1 MFTALAMLGFAVLN
15 GAAAHPSHAA
25 IAQKAAPAQV
35 FAIDSMTSVI
45 DNALQAAAR
54 VGPDRV
60 LVVFDVDSTLLYDP
74 LGGPQLA
81 DMKDSEPEKFRSVE
95 RALMYLKSL
104 APTEPGLAEEL
115 ARLDAA
121 GIATY
126 ALTARGEDMRD
137 MTLRELARAGIA
149 FPRAPECGP
158 PLCVKRGV
166 LPPDAVLAAA
176 REVLGEQELAR
187 LGFAK
192 GRPVGVSDGVMNAAG
207 LHKGVMLRVL
217 LASLGREYDAVIFV
231 DDARKNVDHVADAA
245 AGMSQQVVVFHF
257 RMHRPQPL
265 VPQDERN
272 ARWEAALGAIC
283 LALAP
288 EWCAQS
294 ADEAAGEPA
303 EPTRI
308 SHSR

>member
-1 MFTALAMLGFAVLN
+1 MTRQQARRRTMATALAMLGFAVSN
-15 GAAAHPSHAA
+15 GGAAHLSRAE
-25 IAQKAAPAQV
+25 IAEKAAPGQV
-35 FAIDSMTSVI
+35 FVIDSMSSAI
-45 DNALQAAAR
+45 DNALQTASR

-74 LGGPQLA
+74 LGGPQLG

-95 RALMYLKSL
+95 RALMALKSL
-104 APTEPGLAEEL
+104 APTEPGLAGEL

-137 MTLRELARAGIA
+137 MTLRELTRAGIA

-158 PLCVKRGV
+158 PLCVKRGI
-166 LPPDAVLAAA
+166 LPPDVVLAAA
-176 REVLGEQELAR
+176 QEVVGEAELGR

-231 DDARKNVDHVADAA
+231 DDARKNVDHVAEAA
-245 AGMSQQVVVFHF
+245 SAMPQQVAVFHY
-257 RMHRPQPL
+257 RMRRPQPP
-265 VPQDERN
+265 VPQATRN

-288 EWCAQS
+288 EWCDQTGTGAS
-294 ADEAAGEPA
+294 EA
-303 EPTRI
+303 R
-308 SHSR
+308 

>member
-1 MFTALAMLGFAVLN
+1 MRETGLQGLRRQLAMLGFALSTAL
-15 GAAAHPSHAA
+15 AAG
-25 IAQKAAPAQV
+25 PAQAGTAGEGASERIV
-35 FAIDSMTSVI
+35 VADAMASAV
-45 DNALQAAAR
+45 DAALQAASR

-74 LGGPQLA
+74 LGGPQIG
-81 DMKDSEPEKFRSVE
+81 DMRDSEPEKFRSVE

-104 APTEPGLAEEL
+104 APTEPGLAAEL
-115 ARLDAA
+115 ARLDRA

-149 FPRAPECGP
+149 FPLAPECGP

-166 LPPDAVLAAA
+166 LPPDVVLAAA

-187 LGFAK
+187 LGFER
-192 GRPVGVSDGVMNAAG
+192 GRTVSVSDGVMNAAG

-217 LASLGREYDAVIFV
+217 LASLGRDYEAVIFV

-245 AGMSQQVVVFHF
+245 AGMSQQISVFHY
-257 RMHRPQPL
+257 RMRRPEPP

-272 ARWEAALGAIC
+272 HRWNTAQAAIC

-288 EWCAQS
+288 EWCDQTGTGAS
-294 ADEAAGEPA
+294 EA
-303 EPTRI
+303 R
-308 SHSR
+308 

>member
-1 MFTALAMLGFAVLN
+1 MSQHMVRRLRRALALAGFALAAGLAAGTTRAAD
-15 GAAAHPSHAA
+15 GAAE
-25 IAQKAAPAQV
+25 APPKVVATESMASV
-35 FAIDSMTSVI
+35 VDS
-45 DNALQAAAR
+45 ALLASAR
-54 VGPDRV
+54 VGADRV

-74 LGGPQLA
+74 LGGPDLG
-81 DMKDSEPEKFRSVE
+81 DMKDSEPERFRPVE
-95 RALMYLKSL
+95 RALMALKSL

-166 LPPDAVLAAA
+166 LPPEVVLAAA
-176 REVLGEQELAR
+176 QEVLGEAELGR

-217 LASLGREYDAVIFV
+217 LASLGRDYDAVIFV

-245 AGMSQQVVVFHF
+245 AAMPQQVEAYHY
-257 RMHRPQPL
+257 RMRRPQPP
-265 VPQDERN
+265 VPQAERN
-272 ARWEAALGAIC
+272 VRWEAALGAIC

-288 EWCAQS
+288 EWCDQTGTGAS
-294 ADEAAGEPA
+294 PA
-303 EPTRI
+303 R
-308 SHSR
+308 

>member
-1 MFTALAMLGFAVLN
+1 MMQAALRRLAIGALAALAVLVP
-15 GAAAHPSHAA
+15 G
-25 IAQKAAPAQV
+25 PALADGV
-35 FAIDSMTSVI
+35 TVTDSMAAVV
-45 DNALQAAAR
+45 DHAVLAAAR
-54 VGPDRV
+54 TGPDRV

-74 LGGPQLA
+74 LGGPDL
-81 DMKDSEPEKFRSVE
+81 DGMKDSEPERFRPVE

-104 APTEPGLAEEL
+104 APTEPGLAGEL

-158 PLCVKRGV
+158 PLCVRRGV
-166 LPPDAVLAAA
+166 LPPETVLAAA
-176 REVLGEQELAR
+176 QEVLGEAELAR
-187 LGFAK
+187 LGFGK

-231 DDARKNVDHVADAA
+231 DDARKNVDHVAEAA
-245 AGMSQQVVVFHF
+245 SAMPQQVAVFHY
-257 RMHRPQPL
+257 RMRRPEPP
-265 VPQDERN
+265 VPQATRN

-288 EWCAQS
+288 EWCPQTGTGAS
-294 ADEAAGEPA
+294 EA
-303 EPTRI
+303 R
-308 SHSR
+308 